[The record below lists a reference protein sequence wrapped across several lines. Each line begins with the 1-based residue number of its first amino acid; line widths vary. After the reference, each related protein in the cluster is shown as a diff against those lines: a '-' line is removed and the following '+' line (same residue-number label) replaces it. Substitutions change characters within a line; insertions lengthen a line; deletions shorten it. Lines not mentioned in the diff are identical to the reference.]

1 MEFAVWLMELKLGL
15 GNNLERWD
23 GERDG
28 RDFQVGGDMG
38 KPMSDWY

>member
-1 MEFAVWLMELKLGL
+1 MELKLGL

-28 RDFQVGGDMG
+28 RDFQVGGDIG
-38 KPMSDWY
+38 KPMSD